1 MKNSGLSR
9 RDFVKFSA
17 IGATALG
24 MGATNLM
31 ASAMNEKD
39 VKWDEEYDV
48 VIIGSGFAA
57 LAAGVTSAKKGNK
70 VVLIEKMGRTGGN
83 SVINGGIFAV
93 PNSDMQKKA
102 GIKDSTELFIKNC
115 LKAGRGIN
123 HVDLL
128 AKIGERERKM
138 HTSSHLIV
146 VQNISIRSLTQ
157 VVTQCQ
163 EAFKQKSA
171 AALASCSL

>member
-31 ASAMNEKD
+31 ATPMNEKD

-83 SVINGGIFAV
+83 SVINGGILPFQTATC
-93 PNSDMQKKA
+93 K
-102 GIKDSTELFIKNC
+102 
-115 LKAGRGIN
+115 
-123 HVDLL
+123 
-128 AKIGERERKM
+128 RK
-138 HTSSHLIV
+138 
-146 VQNISIRSLTQ
+146 
-157 VVTQCQ
+157 
-163 EAFKQKSA
+163 
-171 AALASCSL
+171 LASKIAPSYLSKTA

>member
-1 MKNSGLSR
+1 M
-9 RDFVKFSA
+9 KFSA

-31 ASAMNEKD
+31 ASPMNEKD

-102 GIKDSTELFIKNC
+102 GIKDSTELFIKDC

-123 HVDLL
+123 HVIFWQRS
-128 AKIGERERKM
+128 ARERKM
-138 HTSSHLIV
+138 LTNSHLIV

-157 VVTQCQ
+157 AVTQCQ
-163 EAFKQKSA
+163 EASNRGRQRAGIVLPMTRHLKN
-171 AALASCSL
+171 

>member
-31 ASAMNEKD
+31 ATPMNEKD

-57 LAAGVTSAKKGNK
+57 LAAGVTSAKKRQQSRSDRK
-70 VVLIEKMGRTGGN
+70 
-83 SVINGGIFAV
+83 NGSHRWQLCHQWRNFCR
-93 PNSDMQKKA
+93 SKQ
-102 GIKDSTELFIKNC
+102 
-115 LKAGRGIN
+115 R
-123 HVDLL
+123 H
-128 AKIGERERKM
+128 AKESWHQR
-138 HTSSHLIV
+138 
-146 VQNISIRSLTQ
+146 
-157 VVTQCQ
+157 
-163 EAFKQKSA
+163 
-171 AALASCSL
+171 